1 MKSNLDQF
9 LSHDPAMNF
18 IVFQLKF
25 IKFKP
30 KIKFIKFEFHNY
42 DVGGLSANVS
52 VLCCLV
58 AAAAAGGC
66 GRDETTAGLSAHY
79 VVYTMT
85 DSVNPCIRQ

>member
-18 IVFQLKF
+18 IVFQL
-25 IKFKP
+25 
-30 KIKFIKFEFHNY
+30 KFIKFEFHNY